1 MLALR
6 IPRVTKW
13 NGTFLPQHKQI
24 VSSSAPLST
33 WRALSHMLDNF
44 FEDQELEHPFFDVM
58 PTGELCFDL
67 LDYIVQVFD
76 LNLSSSTENEKTLFV
91 IPFSESKQP
100 HKIKIASFLDLVRNM
115 SILDFLLIPTP
126 LQDKIFISIRLGLS
140 DLFQKE
146 WFCDTLFFKS
156 FWKSDKTGAQSIP
169 PKLVETCLNL
179 LPADVLTENPQ
190 KQFPTQLFLSFSEYL
205 PNRNLITILYDSLR
219 NIAGRYSQIQTTP
232 FSHIKTFCIHIKH
245 TRSKYVMSELKRLVF
260 KFPCLEQVSFL
271 VEKKQDFVSSDTTQ
285 TTLLK
290 YGTTNLWHIC
300 VDVYKYIEPHIKAVV
315 RYVPYSPEKYY
326 YRQHLDLGASDVDF
340 FYRFLCGLAAVRT
353 LPLDKKNYS
362 FSFYFDLRDKTT
374 FKSSPLS
381 SFLAYWK
388 RKKRFHLVPKT
399 SENKACFRIKHFGV
413 VVLFVSERALRWC
426 NMHES
431 GRAEKNK
438 FADLF
443 KMLSMT
449 KTLSTSKMLSMT

>member
-76 LNLSSSTENEKTLFV
+76 SNLSSSSENDEKNLFV
-91 IPFSESKQP
+91 IPFSESKLP
-100 HKIKIASFLDLVRNM
+100 RKIKIATFLDLVRNM
-115 SILDFLLIPTP
+115 SIFDFLLIPTP

-140 DLFQKE
+140 DLFRKE
-146 WFCDTLFFKS
+146 GVCES
-156 FWKSDKTGAQSIP
+156 FWKLDKTSSLIP
-169 PKLVETCLNL
+169 PKLAETCLNL
-179 LPADVLTENPQ
+179 LPAHVLSENPR
-190 KQFPTQLFLSFSEYL
+190 KQFPTQLFLSFSEIL
-205 PNRNLITILYDSLR
+205 PIRNLITILYDSLR
-219 NIAGRYSQIQTTP
+219 SIAGRYSQLQTTP
-232 FSHIKTFCIHIKH
+232 FSHIKTLCIHVRH
-245 TRSKYVMSELKRLVF
+245 TKTKYVMSELKRLAF
-260 KFPCLEQVSFL
+260 KFPCLEQLSFL

-285 TTLLK
+285 IELFK
-290 YGTTNLWHIC
+290 YGKTNLWHIR
-300 VDVYKYIEPHIKAVV
+300 VDVYKYIERHIRAVV

-362 FSFYFDLRDKTT
+362 FSFYFDLRDKTM
-374 FKSSPLS
+374 FKRSPLS

-388 RKKRFHLVPKT
+388 RKKRFCPVPKT

-413 VVLFVSERALRWC
+413 VVLFVSEQALRWC

-449 KTLSTSKMLSMT
+449 KTLPTSKMLTMT